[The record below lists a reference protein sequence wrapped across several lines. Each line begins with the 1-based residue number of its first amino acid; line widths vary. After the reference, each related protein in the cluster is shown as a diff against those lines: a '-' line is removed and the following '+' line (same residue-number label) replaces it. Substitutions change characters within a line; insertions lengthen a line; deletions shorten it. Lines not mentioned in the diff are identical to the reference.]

1 MKKTQKI
8 ATNIFITASV
18 LFGLM
23 GLFVMLSN
31 GGEQDPPIWEMRT
44 LGSLVFIILSS
55 FGVSVGLKYLGSN
68 GKR

>member
-1 MKKTQKI
+1 MKNAQKI

-23 GLFVMLSN
+23 GLFVMLTN
-31 GGEQDPPIWEMRT
+31 TGEQDPPVWQMKT
-44 LGSLVFIILSS
+44 LASLVFIILSS

-68 GKR
+68 KR

>member
-1 MKKTQKI
+1 MKNAQKI

-23 GLFVMLSN
+23 GLIVMFSTM
-31 GGEQDPPIWEMRT
+31 GDQDPPVWQMKT

-55 FGVSVGLKYLGSN
+55 FAVSVALKYLAN